1 MQSINTLSF
10 TPDVNNWL
18 ANTRHPRI
26 LHIFDRTCN
35 LINERMEILSMVT
48 SQIGNGPFNLVLEK
62 DILLSEYLTIESS
75 ISILGD
81 QLTLGDLLVNI
92 ADAKLW
98 SPCPDWEVLHAQKV
112 QVIHQISLLEAPA
125 YPSLLSSALLSTFCT
140 SIATADLL
148 GSLTVT
154 RKLAG
159 LGIGLTP
166 AGDDFIMGAI
176 YAAWIIHPFE
186 VAEALV
192 REIANIAAPLTTS
205 LSAAWLRSAGR
216 GDAGVLWH
224 HFFNAL
230 VSSNPVQVQDAM
242 GRILAIGETSGGD
255 ALAGFLRTMK
265 CCVES
270 GVTRFP
276 RSGFG

>member
-26 LHIFDRTCN
+26 LHIFDRACN

-48 SQIGNGPFNLVLEK
+48 PQIGDGPFNLVLEE
-62 DILLSEYLTIESS
+62 DILLPEYLTIASS

-98 SPCPDWEVLHAQKV
+98 SSRPDWEVLHAQKA
-112 QVIHQISLLEAPA
+112 QVIHPL
-125 YPSLLSSALLSTFCT
+125 
-140 SIATADLL
+140 
-148 GSLTVT
+148 
-154 RKLAG
+154 K
-159 LGIGLTP
+159 
-166 AGDDFIMGAI
+166 
-176 YAAWIIHPFE
+176 
-186 VAEALV
+186 VAEALA

-224 HFFNAL
+224 QFFNAL
-230 VSSNPVQVQDAM
+230 VSSNPVQVQDATD
-242 GRILAIGETSGGD
+242 RILAIGETSGGD

>member
-26 LHIFDRTCN
+26 LHIFDRACN
-35 LINERMEILSMVT
+35 LINEHMEILSMVT
-48 SQIGNGPFNLVLEK
+48 SQIGNGPFNLVLEE

-98 SPCPDWEVLHAQKV
+98 SPRPDWEVLHAQKA
-112 QVIHQISLLEAPA
+112 QVIHQINSLEVPA
-125 YPSLLSSALLSTFCT
+125 YPFLLSSALLSTFCT

-176 YAAWIIHPFE
+176 YAAWVIHPFK
-186 VAEALV
+186 VAEALA

-224 HFFNAL
+224 QFFNAL
-230 VSSNPVQVQDAM
+230 ISSYPVQVQDAM
-242 GRILAIGETSGGD
+242 DRILAIGETSGGD

-270 GVTRFP
+270 RVPRF
-276 RSGFG
+276 S